1 MLHALAVLWPHCV
14 MNSLEDPVDLMTG
27 SEYTSA
33 VETRRGRRV
42 IMAIDMS
49 IVGPNLKS
57 LREGMDLG
65 QKNVASYL
73 GVDQSLISKFESGE
87 RAISADMLS
96 KLSALFCCP
105 VSRIVTPDVGRP
117 SMAFAFR
124 TNGLDGSDLKALA
137 VINKIALNQLQMDR
151 LAGGTADA

>member
-1 MLHALAVLWPHCV
+1 
-14 MNSLEDPVDLMTG
+14 
-27 SEYTSA
+27 
-33 VETRRGRRV
+33 
-42 IMAIDMS
+42 MAIDMS